1 MTHGEQLAKDTAAA
15 SFAAMMALLDG
26 QDPYMAL
33 TLPSLLEKV
42 TDATLWS
49 RAAAAFP
56 AADQMIVLAVSPDA
70 APLLGA
76 CVITTPEQA
85 VNFR

>member
-1 MTHGEQLAKDTAAA
+1 MAKDPIAA
-15 SFAAMMALLDG
+15 SFTAMMALFDG
-26 QDPYMAL
+26 QDPNLAL

-56 AADQMIVLAVSPDA
+56 AADQLIVLAVSPDA
-70 APLLGA
+70 AAFPGA
-76 CVITTPEQA
+76 CVITAPEQA
-85 VNFR
+85 VSCR